1 MYLVLPTDE
10 ADGLESLIELEGKLA
25 NTSLFSRLVDSMTRK
40 TTIVQLPRFRLQQK
54 LNLKVNEFLQGNLV
68 AHHFIVDIVL
78 HRNSIEHFAI

>member
-1 MYLVLPTDE
+1 MKSIGLQSADWLQGEEVVMYLVLPTEE

-54 LNLKVNEFLQGNLV
+54 LNLKVNELL
-68 AHHFIVDIVL
+68 
-78 HRNSIEHFAI
+78 ET